1 MPVST
6 ETFYNSS
13 NGDRWQLVQ
22 DGETG
27 RYAVRHE
34 PNLSSGGAVSELA
47 MPVFLAR
54 SGTSP
59 QAALREL
66 LHKQGAADAD
76 AHLGSVDRRR
86 APLGA
91 ACRAIRF

>member
-6 ETFYNSS
+6 ETFYSSS
-13 NGDRWQLVQ
+13 NGDRWQLVH

-34 PNLSSGGAVSELA
+34 PNLSSGGEVSELA
-47 MPVFLAR
+47 VPEFLAR

-59 QAALREL
+59 QATALREL
-66 LHKQGAADAD
+66 LHK
-76 AHLGSVDRRR
+76 
-86 APLGA
+86 
-91 ACRAIRF
+91 